1 MFHWFAKR
9 AMGSAMSRLDIDA
22 ALTKAKEEQVG
33 PDFASRVILG
43 LDLGQAADYTA
54 LAVLRQSA
62 VEGFRRYEALAIK
75 RWPLGTAYTEIVDA
89 VGRLIAKHQ
98 LAGQD
103 LVVDGTGVGRPV
115 VDMIR
120 KARTGANLRPVT
132 ITAGQKE
139 SCSDGYWHVPKVA
152 LISCTNMLL
161 QNGRIAWNKDMPHV
175 QTLVKELQNYRVK
188 ITASANESF
197 NAREGAH
204 DDLVL
209 ALALACW
216 FGERGTR
223 RLNIFC

>member
-1 MFHWFAKR
+1 VFHWFAKR

-22 ALTKAKEEQVG
+22 ALTKANNGKVG
-33 PDFASRVILG
+33 PDFATKIIMG

-75 RWPLGTAYTEIVDA
+75 RWPLGTAYTEIVEA
-89 VGRLIAKHQ
+89 VGRLIDKHQ
-98 LAGQD
+98 LASQD

-120 KARTGANLRPVT
+120 KARMGANLRPVT
-132 ITAGQKE
+132 ITGGSKE
-139 SCSDGYWHVPKVA
+139 SCADGYWHVPKVA
-152 LISCTNMLL
+152 LISCTNVLL
-161 QNGRIAWNKDMPHV
+161 QNGRIVWNKEMRYV

-216 FGERGTR
+216 WGERGTR